1 MNSSPMIRAN
11 SRSVM
16 MSGSPRDYEQALV
29 EFLDLQWP
37 FEFDQVASEIGLQLR
52 EVPSMGFD
60 GALVRRPG
68 EARGI
73 IAIRDTIPEPVSRR
87 FTIAHEIGHY
97 VLPGHDTN
105 YSVCTEEDV
114 DLLRENGREYEQ
126 EANQFAA
133 ELLLPTKE
141 VKKIGNDRGTSI
153 DTCKFISKA

>member
-16 MSGSPRDYEQALV
+16 MSGSPRDYAQALV

-105 YSVCTEEDV
+105 YSVCTEEGV
-114 DLLRENGREYEQ
+114 DLLREHVREDEH

-133 ELLLPTKE
+133 WLLLPTTE
-141 VKKIGNDRGTSI
+141 LNNLTNDLATPLN
-153 DTCKFISKA
+153 